1 MVGNIENLMKLGFS
15 EYESRAYL
23 ALIKENPLTAYETAG
38 SSGIPSS
45 KIYSVLAKLQ
55 SKGLVLE
62 IRDGNKKHYIPQDS
76 DEFLASYRYRMDSQL
91 RELKK
96 GFSRIAQ
103 SPQMSYIWNINYY
116 EDLVEKAERLI
127 LKAEKYLL
135 LSVWEEEAEHLKP
148 ILSERVDAGLP
159 CASVY
164 FGENGNLPGMVFD
177 HPIQDTLY
185 RERGG
190 RGFSLVCDGAEALV
204 GTISEAGISEGAF
217 SSSPGFVIQTE
228 DYIKHDIYIMKIVKR
243 FDHKLK
249 HYFGPGYEDLRDIFS
264 DRDRGSRKEKR

>member
-1 MVGNIENLMKLGFS
+1 MVGNVENLMKLGFS

-23 ALIKENPLTAYETAG
+23 ALLKENPLTAYEAAG
-38 SSGIPSS
+38 NSGIPSS
-45 KIYSVLAKLQ
+45 KIYAVLAKLQ

-62 IRDGNKKHYIPQDS
+62 LKEGNKKHYIPQDS
-76 DEFLASYRYRMDSQL
+76 DEFLATYRYRMDSQL
-91 RELKK
+91 KEMKK
-96 GFSRIAQ
+96 GFQRISQ
-103 SPQMSYIWNINYY
+103 SPQMSYIWNINQY
-116 EDLVEKAERLI
+116 EDLIEKAERLI

-135 LSVWEEEAEHLKP
+135 LSVWKEEAENVKT
-148 ILSERVDAGLP
+148 ILSERVNSGLS
-159 CASVY
+159 CACVY
-164 FGENGNLPGMVFD
+164 FGENGNLPGTVYD

-204 GTISEAGISEGAF
+204 GTISENGITEGAF

-249 HYFGPGYEDLRDIFS
+249 QCFRI
-264 DRDRGSRKEKR
+264 